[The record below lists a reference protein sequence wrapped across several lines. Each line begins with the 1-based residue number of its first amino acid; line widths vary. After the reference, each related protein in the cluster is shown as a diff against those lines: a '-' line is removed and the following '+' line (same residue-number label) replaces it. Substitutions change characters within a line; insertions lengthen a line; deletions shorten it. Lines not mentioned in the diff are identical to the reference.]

1 MCRFICSIVLNLVVV
16 CFFNCLTS
24 NHLKSMNETQT
35 IQHASNKL
43 IVKEA
48 TNDPASL
55 EMVPNFNKGITRLD
69 EINAEVDS
77 LGIQQEKD
85 LTGVKTDKDKTV
97 VSLADYVIELMG
109 ALYSHAYQTGNAT
122 LMSRVGYKSSVIRH
136 LATPE
141 LLTVAGVVLV
151 EAQNLPAEELLQAG
165 IGSED
170 LATVQNLI
178 AELNEVNTGPKE
190 AIIDRAGVTERLAE
204 LFTESNGIVKNTLD
218 KLAPQYKRKAPEFYR
233 RYKAAR
239 GARYKG
245 KSTTKPE
252 TVTQPEV
259 AAN

>member
-1 MCRFICSIVLNLVVV
+1 
-16 CFFNCLTS
+16 
-24 NHLKSMNETQT
+24 MNESQS

-77 LGIQQEKD
+77 LWILQEKD
-85 LTGVKTDKDKTV
+85 LTGVKTDKDMTV
-97 VSLADYVIELMG
+97 FSLADYVIELIG
-109 ALYSHAYQTGNAT
+109 AVHSHAYQDGNAT
-122 LMSRVGYKSSVIRH
+122 LMSRVGYKPSVIKH
-136 LATPE
+136 LATAE
-141 LLTVAGVVLV
+141 LLVVAGVVLV
-151 EAQNLPAEELLQAG
+151 EAQNLPAEELMQAG
-165 IGSED
+165 ISSED

-178 AELNEVNTGPKE
+178 AELKEVNTKPKE
-190 AIIDRAGVTERLAE
+190 AIIDRAGVTERLGE
-204 LFTESNGIVKNTLD
+204 LFAESKGIVKNTLD

-239 GARYKG
+239 GMRYKG

-252 TVTQPEV
+252 TGDQPEV
-259 AAN
+259 SIN